1 MIQCGSDMK
10 KFFVS
15 VGLIAAGTASLQAAY
30 APDWNS
36 TSASMWSVSGTLRG
50 FYDDN
55 YDTSPSGAKIGSF
68 GLEVSPQVSL
78 NVPLQQTE
86 LGMRYIY
93 GLYYY
98 QKREDLGQNPIDQT
112 HQFDLWVDHAFTER
126 WQARVQDSF
135 VVGQEPELIDP
146 NGTVLHR
153 VEGNNISNVGT
164 LTLNT
169 IWTRLFST
177 ALGYQNSFYD
187 YENSGGTATLPVATV
202 LPPSPMPPGGYTFG
216 SPGSVDSSLAGLMN
230 RIEQSAWLNLQWEV
244 RPETMLQVGGR
255 FELVNYTGDEP
266 VAYFSPF
273 PYDPNTSILYHS
285 SDRDSRSYIGYLGF
299 QHAFLPNLS
308 VNAQGGIQY
317 TESYND
323 PLSSPSL
330 APYAVMSATYTYAPG
345 SYAQIGFTE
354 SQEATDVI
362 EPDAQGRITQS
373 TENSTVYASINHK
386 LTPKLLGTV
395 IGRWQ
400 HSVYNQGFY
409 NNQAVDYYNLGVNLS
424 YSFNHHFS
432 VDAGYNLD
440 NLVSQIPGSSYMR
453 NRVYLGVTAAY

>member
-1 MIQCGSDMK
+1 MR

-36 TSASMWSVSGTLRG
+36 TSASMWSLSGTLRG

-55 YDTSPSGAKIGSF
+55 YNTVPSGPSKRGSLGF
-68 GLEVSPQVSL
+68 EVSPSFSL
-78 NVPLQQTE
+78 NLPLQQTE
-86 LGMRYIY
+86 FGLRYTY

-98 QKREDLGQNPIDQT
+98 QDRETLGENPIDQT
-112 HQFDLWVDHAFTER
+112 HQFDLWVDHAFSER

-146 NGTVLHR
+146 NTSVTTR
-153 VEGNNISNVGT
+153 TEGNNISNTGT

-177 ALGYQNSFYD
+177 VLGYQNSFYD
-187 YENSGGTATLPVATV
+187 YENSGATINPDGSVN
-202 LPPSPMPPGGYTFG
+202 PSP
-216 SPGSVDSSLAGLMN
+216 AGLMN
-230 RIEQSAWLNLQWEV
+230 RIEQSVWLNLQWQV
-244 RPETMLQVGGR
+244 RPETMVLVGGN
-255 FELVNYTGDEP
+255 FGLVNYTGDEP
-266 VAYFSPF
+266 IAYFSPF

-308 VNAQGGIQY
+308 VNAQGGFQY
-317 TESYND
+317 TETYND

-354 SQEATDVI
+354 LQSATDEI
-362 EPDAQGRITQS
+362 IPDASGRITQDQES
-373 TENSTVYASINHK
+373 STVYASINHK
-386 LTPKLLGTV
+386 LTSKLVGSV

-400 HSVYNQGFY
+400 HSVYNGGFY
-409 NNQAVDYYNLGVNLS
+409 NNQASDYYSLGVNLS
-424 YSFNHHFS
+424 YSFNQHFS
-432 VDAGYNLD
+432 VDAGYNFD
-440 NLVSQIPGSSYMR
+440 DVVSQTPGNTVSQISGNGYTR
-453 NRVYLGVTAAY
+453 NRIYLGVTAAY

>member
-1 MIQCGSDMK
+1 MK

-15 VGLIAAGTASLQAAY
+15 MGLIAAGTASLQGAY

-55 YDTSPSGAKIGSF
+55 YLTASASSGDKRGSF
-68 GLEVSPQVSL
+68 GFELSPELEL

-98 QKREDLGQNPIDQT
+98 QDRETLGQNPIDQS

-126 WQARVQDSF
+126 WEARVQDSF
-135 VVGQEPELIDP
+135 VMGQEPELIDP
-146 NGTVLHR
+146 NTSVPTR
-153 VEGNNISNVGT
+153 TEGNNIRNTGT

-177 ALGYQNSFYD
+177 VLGYQNSFYD
-187 YENSGGTATLPVATV
+187 YQNSGGNYLNP
-202 LPPSPMPPGGYTFG
+202 
-216 SPGSVDSSLAGLMN
+216 SLAGLLN
-230 RIEQSAWLNLQWEV
+230 RIEQSVWLNLQWQV
-244 RPETMLQVGGR
+244 RPETVVLIGGN
-255 FELVNYTGDEP
+255 FGLVNYTADEQIAISYP
-266 VAYFSPF
+266 LYVITGNPF
-273 PYDPNTSILYHS
+273 YYSQ
-285 SDRDSRSYIGYLGF
+285 DRDSRSYIGYVGV

-308 VNAQGGIQY
+308 VNAQGGFQY
-317 TESYND
+317 TETYND

-354 SQEATDVI
+354 SQNATDQVA
-362 EPDAQGRITQS
+362 PDAQGRITQNQESS
-373 TENSTVYASINHK
+373 TLYASINHK
-386 LTPKLLGTV
+386 LTPKLLGSV

-400 HSVYNQGFY
+400 HSVYNEGYY
-409 NNQAVDYYNLGVNLS
+409 NNVGVNYYNLGVNLS
-424 YSFNHHFS
+424 YSFNQHFS

-440 NLVSQIPGSSYMR
+440 DFASQIPGNSYTR